1 MSIERVM
8 VTGGGTGGHIYPA
21 LAVAGELRKRHPLAR
36 FLYVGGKKGLESDLV
51 PREGYEFV
59 ALDIRGMERKAGLSS
74 LKSAWMAF
82 VSVFRAMKIMGEF
95 DPDVVVGTGGY
106 ASFPVGA
113 AAILTGRP
121 LVLHE
126 QNVYPGL
133 ANRILGRFARGIAIS
148 WESSKDGFSGKAELV
163 HTGNPIRASVTGTS
177 REDGLKRLN
186 LAPGLK
192 TVLIFGGSQGAM
204 RISGAAISAMKLAEG
219 KDMRM
224 ILATGTTNYD
234 KFASQARAEGLDF
247 ADGFDGSGKMFAIV
261 PYIHDMA
268 AALSASDLVVARA
281 GALTLA
287 EITAKGLPSI
297 LVPHPWVP
305 DDVQRKNARAM
316 QEKGAS
322 VSIEDSALD
331 GASLL
336 ESIKGLIGD
345 DARLAAMGK
354 AALALAMPDAASK
367 VADLA
372 ERQARRV
379 NG

>member
-1 MSIERVM
+1 MSIERIM
-8 VTGGGTGGHIYPA
+8 ITGGGTGGHIYPA

-36 FLYVGGKKGLESDLV
+36 FLYVGGRKGLESDLV

-59 ALDIRGMERKAGLSS
+59 ALDIRGMERKAGLAT
-74 LKSAWMAF
+74 LKSAWMAS
-82 VSVFRAMKIMGEF
+82 VSVFRAVGIMQEF
-95 DPDVVVGTGGY
+95 DPDVVIGTGGY

-133 ANRILGRFARGIAIS
+133 ANRILGRFAKGIAIS
-148 WESSKDGFSGKAELV
+148 WESSKDGFSGSAEIV
-163 HTGNPIRASVTGTS
+163 HTGNPIRSSVIGTT
-177 REDGLKRLN
+177 REEGLKRLN
-186 LAPGLK
+186 LEPGTR

-204 RISGAAISAMKLAEG
+204 RISSAAISAMKLAEG
-219 KDMRM
+219 EDMRL
-224 ILATGTTNYD
+224 ILATGAANYGR
-234 KFASQARAEGLDF
+234 FAAEARAEGLDF
-247 ADGFDGSGKMFAIV
+247 ADGFDGSGKKFVIV

-297 LVPHPWVP
+297 LVPHPNVP
-305 DDVQRKNARAM
+305 DDVQRRNAKAM
-316 QEKGAS
+316 QDKGAS

-331 GASLL
+331 GAALFEAISW
-336 ESIKGLIGD
+336 LIAD
-345 DARLAAMGK
+345 DDRLACMGK

-372 ERQARRV
+372 ERQARRM